1 MTNFKTLIS
10 LIALSI
16 LLMATRAVHADLVVL
31 QYHHVDDS
39 TPAATSTS
47 RSLFEAQ
54 LQMIVDLGLDVV
66 PLGSGTQQAL
76 AGENS
81 SSNQIAISFDD
92 AYESVYRFAAPVL
105 AQHNMPYTVFVN
117 TDAVGARGYMS
128 WQQLKELANNPQ
140 VTIANH
146 SSDHAHLA
154 RKPGEDEQ
162 VWSKR
167 VDRSLDQA
175 QAALKKRMGTNE
187 PLFAYP
193 YGEYDEA
200 VERKLEQRGWYGFGQ
215 QSGAIGSQSH
225 NTRLPRFPMAN
236 AYGQLGSLKDKLL
249 SKAFPVDASKLPDG
263 VVRLNPPVL
272 EFELGQQLSPERL
285 TCFASG
291 LGRIDFTTD
300 GKTVRVQAPKALS
313 GRRFRYNCT
322 HPSGDGSFYWLSQ
335 QWLNLDAPED

>member
-1 MTNFKTLIS
+1 MTNFRNRVS
-10 LIALSI
+10 LSALSI
-16 LLMATRAVHADLVVL
+16 LLMTAPAARADLVVL

-54 LQMIVDLGLDVV
+54 LQMISELGLDVV
-66 PLGSGTQQAL
+66 PLESGTKRAL
-76 AGENS
+76 SGEDNTE
-81 SSNQIAISFDD
+81 NQVAISFDD
-92 AYESVYRFAAPVL
+92 AYESVYRFAAPL
-105 AQHNMPYTVFVN
+105 LEQYDMPYTIFVN

-128 WQQLKELANNPQ
+128 WKQVQELATNTQ

-154 RKPGEDEQ
+154 RKKDESEQ
-162 VWSKR
+162 TWSQR
-167 VDRSLDQA
+167 VNRSLDDA
-175 QAALKKRMGTNE
+175 HSTLKDRMGSYE

-193 YGEYDEA
+193 YGEYDEG

-215 QSGAIGSQSH
+215 QSGAIGRQSH
-225 NTRLPRFPMAN
+225 QTRLPRFPMAN

-249 SKAFPVDASKLPDG
+249 SKAFPVAASELPDG
-263 VVRLNPPVL
+263 VITRNPPTL
-272 EFELGQQLSPERL
+272 AFELGDQLSQERL

-291 LGRIDFTTD
+291 LGRINFTTAEN
-300 GKTVRVQAPKALS
+300 TVTVQAPKALS

-322 HPSGDGSFYWLSQ
+322 HPAGDGQFFWLSQ